1 MPARGQCDSR
11 SPRRG
16 TESALGWRVVVRT
29 LQPPR
34 RGKTSRQGVRLG
46 KRSWGAPSPLAVAP
60 FCDVFQAAAVASLR
74 SRAAR
79 RPSSQGQYVSVCAMM
94 LDRDTPKG
102 TALMSWW
109 PTLEWPDARQC
120 ESCCRERAFR
130 ARLRRHVWLP
140 SRVGVARYASVRN
153 VSGRRRDF
161 EGQLPRR
168 PPRRQRA
175 SLSVPAVTVTTAS
188 LPASHRHAIP
198 RHRALALP
206 GEIACW

>member
-120 ESCCRERAFR
+120 EIVLQGASVSSATPKACLVSKPGRSRAIRVSSKRERTEARFR
-130 ARLRRHVWLP
+130 GPAPSEATTTSARVPFGTGCDCHNCEP
-140 SRVGVARYASVRN
+140 SGISQTCH
-153 VSGRRRDF
+153 STS
-161 EGQLPRR
+161 PRFGATR
-168 PPRRQRA
+168 
-175 SLSVPAVTVTTAS
+175 
-188 LPASHRHAIP
+188 
-198 RHRALALP
+198 
-206 GEIACW
+206 